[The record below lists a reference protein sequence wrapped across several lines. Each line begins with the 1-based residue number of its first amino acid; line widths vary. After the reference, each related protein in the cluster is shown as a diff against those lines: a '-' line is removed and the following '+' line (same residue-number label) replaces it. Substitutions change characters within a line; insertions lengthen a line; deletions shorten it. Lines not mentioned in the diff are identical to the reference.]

1 MAGLLE
7 LLASRA
13 GDSPD
18 AVAAAVDGGDELT
31 YLSWERRSNALA
43 RGLAARGVARGQR
56 IVVCFA
62 TRHWVEFAI
71 ACAGVA
77 KVGAVAVPV
86 SADRSG
92 FDRASIVEHC
102 GATLTIT
109 AADLAWL
116 TDGQADTPGGPVS
129 RAEAVEIAYPPGH
142 LRPLR
147 PVARSEEDV
156 MAALV
161 GVRGDCVLHAFAVG
175 SDAARSA
182 QWAPLAP
189 GGPTVV
195 TLEVLGSERLCA
207 VSAERAVDTWWLAP
221 AAALFVAES
230 GALDRHDL
238 SSLRRVE
245 LGGPRPPAA
254 VISRL
259 TAAFAGVGAEMVT
272 DAVSVGPRGEQP
284 APGGARFGPAKMPE
298 HGVFAGQVS
307 ETVAAVFQRVLGVDR
322 VGAGDDFFA
331 LGGDEMAGLKA
342 LRLLDDALHV
352 RLSLVDLVGA
362 PTVGALA
369 ERLDQAEAR
378 SDAGPAG
385 AAAAAPV
392 AFSQEGMLWQEQ
404 FVPGSQN
411 LPPLVRRFRGPLR
424 VDVLEAT
431 IDEIVR
437 RHEPLR
443 SRFELRDGRPVQ
455 IVAPHRAVPLP
466 VHDLSALAPAHRDAE
481 LASALAHAG
490 RPFDLVGGPLFAP
503 ALFRFAPDDHVVV
516 FRVHHSV
523 YDDWSVSV
531 FRRELS
537 ALYGAFAAGETSPLA
552 DLTVG
557 FAEFS
562 RNQRR
567 RLAGPVGAA
576 QLAWWKSHLAGAP
589 WCAQLPVDDPDR
601 AEGSPQHS
609 ARPVTV
615 ELTAE
620 LHAGVRALARRRR
633 ATPFMAMLA
642 AFEVLVHRYT
652 GQDDL
657 LMASVVANRNR
668 PELEPMIGCFTK
680 KILLRQDMAG
690 DPTFAEVLDRTRVSV
705 LGALPNQDLP
715 FETVL
720 QETLGAA
727 AAEHGLAPYVGVMF
741 QGVTPQVDEVVLP
754 GLTTSGYDT
763 SATTT
768 RAHFAAGD
776 DEAPLDGGADRA
788 EADTLDHVRPWGDG
802 LYAGTFLILSLV
814 ETPEAT
820 SLVARGAFHRPA
832 VERLLDSFVTLLGD
846 VVDGP
851 ERPVSQLR
859 LLTDDQQRHLVDTGG
874 DGVDTAVDG
883 KGAGSSAH
891 HLFEDHVA
899 ATPSAVAVAVTAG
912 ADDITYAGVGARAD
926 DLAGRLRASGVGRG
940 SLVGICLDSPE
951 LCVVAVLAAWK
962 AGAGYV
968 GLDPADDAGHLAWVV
983 ADASVEVV
991 VARPHL
997 CPGLADTGC
1006 RMIDLTPGAEW
1017 AEGAPV
1023 DPSSPANAGT
1033 SPDDVALVFY
1043 GSGESAVERGVVIDH
1058 GAVVNLVGALGGI
1071 LGPAPAGLGVWLGAQ
1086 LTDDAFVR
1094 QLAALLGGHHLCVA
1108 PAAEV
1113 ASLVVAGAVDVLDVT
1128 PTQLEVFV
1136 AGGLNQ
1142 ALLARAGDVA
1152 APTIVV
1158 GFRGAPDRA
1167 SWATLRALSGARA
1180 HLVFGPPEC
1189 GFGATADAE
1198 AGAGGR
1204 ITIGRSL
1211 DGVTTEVVGPS
1222 GVPVPVQ
1229 VTGDLYVGGAGLA
1242 RGYVGE
1248 PADHAG
1254 HAYRFV
1260 TRTVDQQVPS
1270 VLFRT
1275 GQRARRLPD
1284 GRIEVVGTAAD
1295 TVALRGFS
1303 VDTVRLAAAVASCPG
1318 VSGARVV
1325 AEHDPTGAPR
1335 LVARVVPGAGALPTL
1350 GELRA
1355 FLWSRLPGCAW
1366 PAAVVVDGD
1375 PRPRAAD
1382 EASGVAEEV
1391 FLAALWAEVAGV
1403 ERVSAA
1409 ENYWQ
1414 AFPFLDVVTR
1424 AAMAGIAIGSHRTAR
1439 NRTVATLAVDMAARR
1454 MFSGT

>member
-1 MAGLLE
+1 A
-7 LLASRA
+7 
-13 GDSPD
+13 
-18 AVAAAVDGGDELT
+18 
-31 YLSWERRSNALA
+31 
-43 RGLAARGVARGQR
+43 
-56 IVVCFA
+56 
-62 TRHWVEFAI
+62 
-71 ACAGVA
+71 
-77 KVGAVAVPV
+77 
-86 SADRSG
+86 
-92 FDRASIVEHC
+92 
-102 GATLTIT
+102 
-109 AADLAWL
+109 
-116 TDGQADTPGGPVS
+116 
-129 RAEAVEIAYPPGH
+129 AEAVEIAYPPGH
-142 LRPLR
+142 LRPPR
-147 PVARSEEDV
+147 PAARSEKEV
-156 MAALV
+156 LEGLARL
-161 GVRGDCVLHAFAVG
+161 RGDGVLHAFAVG

-182 QWAPLAP
+182 LWAPLAP

-195 TLEVLGSERLCA
+195 ALEALDPERLCA
-207 VSAERAVDTWWLAP
+207 VTGERAVDTWSLAP

-259 TAAFAGVGAEMVT
+259 TAAFAGAGAELVT
-272 DAVSVGPRGEQP
+272 DAVPAGPPPEQP
-284 APGGARFGPAKMPE
+284 PAGPPRSDPVKLPE
-298 HGVFAGQVS
+298 HGASIGQVD
-307 ETVAAVFQRVLGVDR
+307 ETVAAVFGRVLGVDP
-322 VGAGDDFFA
+322 VGADDDFFA

-362 PTVGALA
+362 PTAGALA
-369 ERLDQAEAR
+369 ERIGEAEGR
-378 SDAGPAG
+378 PGAGTTGPG
-385 AAAAAPV
+385 GAAAAPV

-424 VDVLEAT
+424 VDVLEAA

-466 VHDLSALAPAHRDAE
+466 VHDLSAFGPADRDAE

-490 RPFDLVGGPLFAP
+490 RPFDLVGGPLFTP

-537 ALYGAFAAGETSPLA
+537 ALYAAFAAGEPSPLA
-552 DLTVG
+552 DLAVG
-557 FAEFS
+557 FTEFS

-589 WCAQLPVDDPDR
+589 WCAQLPIDDPDR
-601 AEGSPQHS
+601 AEGSPQRS

-615 ELTAE
+615 ELSAE
-620 LHAGVRALARRRR
+620 LHARVRSLARRRR

-657 LMASVVANRNR
+657 LTASVVANRNR

-680 KILLRQDMAG
+680 KILLRQDMSG
-690 DPTFAEVLDRTRVSV
+690 DPTFAEVLDRTRLSV

-741 QGVTPQVDEVVLP
+741 QGVTPQVDDVVLP
-754 GLTTSGYDT
+754 GLTTTGYDT

-776 DEAPLDGGADRA
+776 DEAPLDGDGDGDAA
-788 EADTLDHVRPWGDG
+788 EAGTPDYVRPWGDG

-846 VVDGP
+846 IVDDP
-851 ERPVSQLR
+851 ERPVSGLR

-874 DGVDTAVDG
+874 V
-883 KGAGSSAH
+883 AGSRRDDGRCAH

-899 ATPSAVAVAVTAG
+899 ATPSAVAVTTGAGDVSYAAVG
-912 ADDITYAGVGARAD
+912 SRAD
-926 DLAGRLRASGVGRG
+926 NLAGRLRAAGVGPG

-951 LCVVAVLAAWK
+951 LWVVAVLAAWK
-962 AGAGYV
+962 AGAAYV
-968 GLDPADDAGHLAWVV
+968 GLDPADEAGHLSWVT

-991 VARPHL
+991 VARPGL
-997 CPGLADTGC
+997 CPGLAETGC
-1006 RMIDLTPGAEW
+1006 RVIDPTPS
-1017 AEGAPV
+1017 AEGAEGTPV
-1023 DPSSPANAGT
+1023 EPSSPVAAGT
-1033 SPDDVALVFY
+1033 KPDDVAVVFY

-1058 GAVVNLVGALGGI
+1058 AAVVNLVGALGGI
-1071 LGPAPAGLGVWLGAQ
+1071 LGPSPARLGVWLGAQ
-1086 LTDDAFVR
+1086 PTDDAFVR
-1094 QLAALLGGHHLCVA
+1094 QVAALLGGHHLCVA
-1108 PAAEV
+1108 AEPEV
-1113 ASLVVAGAVDVLDVT
+1113 ASRVAAGSLDVLDVT
-1128 PTQLEVFV
+1128 PAQLDALV
-1136 AGGLNQ
+1136 AGGFEP
-1142 ALLARAGDVA
+1142 ALLARASDAV

-1158 GFRGAPDRA
+1158 GSRGAPARA
-1167 SWATLRALSGARA
+1167 SWATLRALPGVRA

-1211 DGVTTEVVGPS
+1211 NGVTTEVVGRS
-1222 GVPVPVQ
+1222 GGPVPAQ

-1248 PADHAG
+1248 PADDAG
-1254 HAYRFV
+1254 QAGDAGDAGRFV
-1260 TRTVDQQVPS
+1260 TRTVDGQVPS
-1270 VLFRT
+1270 VVFRT

-1284 GRIEVVGTAAD
+1284 GRIEVVGAAAD

-1303 VDTVRLAAAVASCPG
+1303 VDTARLAAAVARCPG
-1318 VSGARVV
+1318 VGGARVV
-1325 AEHDPTGAPR
+1325 AEHDPGGAAR
-1335 LVARVVPGAGALPTL
+1335 LVAHVVAGPGALPPL

-1355 FLWSRLPGCAW
+1355 FVWSRLPGYAW
-1366 PAAVVVDGD
+1366 PAAVVVAGD
-1375 PRPRAAD
+1375 PPPAGD
-1382 EASGVAEEV
+1382 EAPGLAEEA

-1403 ERVSAA
+1403 ERVRAA

-1424 AAMAGIAIGSHRTAR
+1424 AALAGVAIGSHRMAR
-1439 NRTVATLAVDMAARR
+1439 NRTLATLAVDLAARR
-1454 MFSGT
+1454 HVSGT

>member
-18 AVAAAVDGGDELT
+18 AVAAAVDGGGELT
-31 YLSWERRSNALA
+31 YLSWERRSSALA
-43 RGLAARGVARGQR
+43 RSLAAGGVARGQR
-56 IVVCFA
+56 ILVCFA
-62 TRHWVEFAI
+62 TRHWVEYAI

-77 KVGAVAVPV
+77 KLGAVAVPV

-92 FDRASIVEHC
+92 FDRASIVEHS

-109 AADLAWL
+109 ASDLARL
-116 TDGQADTPGGPVS
+116 TDGQADTPWDAVS
-129 RAEAVEIAYPPGH
+129 GAQAVDIAYPPGH
-142 LRPLR
+142 LRPPR
-147 PVARSEEDV
+147 PVIRSEKEV
-156 MAALV
+156 LEAMARLQ
-161 GVRGDCVLHAFAVG
+161 GDCVLHAFAVG

-182 QWAPLAP
+182 LWAPLAP

-195 TLEVLGSERLCA
+195 TLEALDPERLCA

-221 AAALFVAES
+221 AATLLLAES
-230 GALDRHDL
+230 GALGRHDL

-245 LGGPRPPAA
+245 LDGPRPPAA

-259 TAAFAGVGAEMVT
+259 TAAFAGVGAEIVT
-272 DAVSVGPRGEQP
+272 DAVSVGPTEEQP
-284 APGGARFGPAKMPE
+284 ASGGARFRPEIPE
-298 HGVFAGQVS
+298 HGAFAGQVS
-307 ETVAAVFQRVLGVDR
+307 QTVAAVFQRVLGVDQ
-322 VGAGDDFFA
+322 VGVGDDFFA
-331 LGGDEMAGLKA
+331 LGGDEMAGVKA

-369 ERLDQAEAR
+369 ERLDQAQAR
-378 SDAGPAG
+378 SDGGPAS
-385 AAAAAPV
+385 AAAVDWDADAVAPV

-424 VDVLEAT
+424 VDVLEAA

-455 IVAPHRAVPLP
+455 IVAPHRPVPLP

-503 ALFRFAPDDHVVV
+503 ALFRFTPDDHVVV

-537 ALYGAFAAGETSPLA
+537 ALYAAFAAGEASPLA
-552 DLTVG
+552 ELTVG

-589 WCAQLPVDDPDR
+589 WCAQLPIDDPDR
-601 AEGSPQHS
+601 VEGSPQHS

-615 ELTAE
+615 ELGAE

-776 DEAPLDGGADRA
+776 DEAPLDGGTDG
-788 EADTLDHVRPWGDG
+788 ADTGTPDHVRPWGDG

-814 ETPEAT
+814 ETPQAM

-832 VERLLDSFVTLLGD
+832 VERLLDSFVTLLAD
-846 VVDGP
+846 IVDGP
-851 ERPVSQLR
+851 ERPISELR
-859 LLTDDQQRHLVDTGG
+859 LLTYDQQRHLVDSGRG
-874 DGVDTAVDG
+874 GVDPTVDR
-883 KGAGSSAH
+883 AGSSAH

-899 ATPSAVAVAVTAG
+899 ATPSAVAVTAG
-912 ADDITYAGVGARAD
+912 TGDITYAGVSARAD
-926 DLAGRLRASGVGRG
+926 DLAGRLRASGVGPG
-940 SLVGICLDSPE
+940 SLVGICLDAPE
-951 LCVVAVLAAWK
+951 LCVVAVLAAWR

-968 GLDPADDAGHLAWVV
+968 GLDPADGAGHLAWVV
-983 ADASVEVV
+983 ADAAVEVI

-997 CPGLADTGC
+997 GPGLADTGC
-1006 RMIDLTPGAEW
+1006 RMIDPTPGAEQ
-1017 AEGAPV
+1017 AERAPV
-1023 DPSSPANAGT
+1023 DPSSPVDAGT
-1033 SPDDVALVFY
+1033 RPDDVALVFY
-1043 GSGESAVERGVVIDH
+1043 GAGESAVERGVVIDH

-1071 LGPAPAGLGVWLGAQ
+1071 LGPAPTGLGVWLGAQ

-1094 QLAALLGGHHLCVA
+1094 QLAALLGGNHLCVA
-1108 PAAEV
+1108 AAGEV
-1113 ASLVVAGAVDVLDVT
+1113 ASRVGAGAVDVLDVT
-1128 PTQLEVFV
+1128 PTQLEVLV
-1136 AGGLNQ
+1136 AGGLEQ
-1142 ALLARAGDVA
+1142 GLLERGSDVV
-1152 APTIVV
+1152 APAIVV
-1158 GFRGAPDRA
+1158 GSRGAPDRA
-1167 SWATLRALSGARA
+1167 SWATLRALPGARA

-1189 GFGATADAE
+1189 GFGATADTE
-1198 AGAGGR
+1198 AGAAGR

-1211 DGVTTEVVGPS
+1211 GGVTTEVVGPS

-1229 VTGDLYVGGAGLA
+1229 VTGDLYVGGVGLA
-1242 RGYVGE
+1242 RGTWGS
-1248 PADHAG
+1248 P
-1254 HAYRFV
+1254 
-1260 TRTVDQQVPS
+1260 PS
-1270 VLFRT
+1270 T
-1275 GQRARRLPD
+1275 P
-1284 GRIEVVGTAAD
+1284 TA
-1295 TVALRGFS
+1295 S
-1303 VDTVRLAAAVASCPG
+1303 
-1318 VSGARVV
+1318 
-1325 AEHDPTGAPR
+1325 
-1335 LVARVVPGAGALPTL
+1335 
-1350 GELRA
+1350 
-1355 FLWSRLPGCAW
+1355 
-1366 PAAVVVDGD
+1366 
-1375 PRPRAAD
+1375 
-1382 EASGVAEEV
+1382 
-1391 FLAALWAEVAGV
+1391 
-1403 ERVSAA
+1403 
-1409 ENYWQ
+1409 
-1414 AFPFLDVVTR
+1414 
-1424 AAMAGIAIGSHRTAR
+1424 
-1439 NRTVATLAVDMAARR
+1439 
-1454 MFSGT
+1454 